1 MAPGLAMST
10 AEPWD
15 RCDNIAATLT
25 VPAFTMTY
33 SLLSGL
39 RVLEIGSMIAAPYC
53 GKLLADAGAG
63 VIKMEPPG
71 AGEDAR
77 RYGPWPDD
85 VPHPERSGLYLYLN
99 ANKEGIT
106 ANLDT
111 PTGRAILR
119 ELSAKSDVVVHNV
132 PPADMDRL
140 GLDYDALAGGNPQLV
155 MASISPWGLS
165 GPWRDYKAYDI
176 NLAAAG
182 GICEGLGAADRE
194 PLTFGTPEVGY
205 FAGMAAASS
214 IVMALLGRETHGG
227 QHIDIAEAETM
238 AGLYNGPEA
247 LMAVYEWRVTRRTG
261 HHALD
266 FPYPNCILRCKD
278 GHIFVGSPEGR
289 QWRRLL
295 EIMGNPDW
303 SQEQRFRNR
312 TAMNNL
318 YADEV
323 DGYVEAWLADYTK
336 AELLEIA
343 LENRIPLAPVRT
355 YEEVRC
361 DPSLADLFVVIERDD
376 TGPVAYPG
384 TPYRL
389 PAMDASNSRPAPTL
403 GQNNRAILCD
413 ELGYPAADLVKLYQ
427 TGII

>member
-1 MAPGLAMST
+1 
-10 AEPWD
+10 
-15 RCDNIAATLT
+15 
-25 VPAFTMTY
+25 MTY
-33 SLLSGL
+33 SLLSGV
-39 RVLEIGSMIAAPYC
+39 RVLEIGSMLSAPYC
-53 GKLLADAGAG
+53 GKLLADAGARVVKLESPQSG
-63 VIKMEPPG
+63 D
-71 AGEDAR
+71 AAR

-85 VPHPERSGLYLYLN
+85 IPHPERSGLYLYLN
-99 ANKEGIT
+99 SNKEGVT
-106 ANLDT
+106 ADLET
-111 PTGRAILR
+111 PTGRSIMRRLA
-119 ELSAKSDVVVHNV
+119 AQSDVVVHNV
-132 PPADMDRL
+132 PPADMDRM
-140 GLDYDALAGGNPQLV
+140 GLDYDRLSADNPGLV
-155 MASISPWGLS
+155 MAGISPWGLS
-165 GPWRDYKAYDI
+165 GPWRDHRAYDI

-182 GICEGLGAADRE
+182 GICEGLGEADRE

-214 IVMALLGRETHGG
+214 IVMALLARDAHGG

-266 FPYPNCILRCKD
+266 FPYPNCILRCRD

-289 QWRRLL
+289 QWGRLL
-295 EIMGNPDW
+295 QIMGSPEW
-303 SQEQRFRNR
+303 SQEPRLRNR
-312 TAMNNL
+312 TEMNNL

-323 DGYVEAWLADYTK
+323 DGYVEAWLAGYTK

-343 LENRIPLAPVRT
+343 LEHRIPLAPVRT
-355 YEEVRC
+355 YDEVRA

-384 TPYRL
+384 PPYRL
-389 PAMDASNSRPAPTL
+389 DDADTAPPSPAPTL
-403 GQNNRAILCD
+403 GQHNRSVLCD
-413 ELGYPAADLVKLYQ
+413 ELGYSPAELVKLYQ

>member
-1 MAPGLAMST
+1 
-10 AEPWD
+10 
-15 RCDNIAATLT
+15 
-25 VPAFTMTY
+25 MTY
-33 SLLSGL
+33 SLLSGV
-39 RVLEIGSMIAAPYC
+39 RVLEVGSMLSAPYC
-53 GKLLADAGAG
+53 GKLLADAGAA
-63 VIKMEPPG
+63 VTKLESPG
-71 AGEDAR
+71 DGDPAR
-77 RYGPWPDD
+77 SYGPWPDD
-85 VPHPERSGLYLYLN
+85 IPHPERSGLFLYLN
-99 ANKEGIT
+99 SNKQGIT
-106 ANLDT
+106 ANLET
-111 PTGRAILR
+111 PTGRSILR
-119 ELSAKSDVVVHNV
+119 RLATDADAVVHNV
-132 PPADMDRL
+132 PPADLERL
-140 GLDYDALAGGNPQLV
+140 GLDYDALAADNPNLV

-165 GPWRDYKAYDI
+165 GPWRDYRAYDI

-182 GICEGLGAADRE
+182 GICEGLGEPDRE

-214 IVMALLGRETHGG
+214 IVMALLARDTHGG

-247 LMAVYEWRVTRRTG
+247 LMAVYQWRVTRRTG

-289 QWRRLL
+289 QWGRLL
-295 EIMGNPDW
+295 QIMGSPEW

-323 DGYVEAWLADYTK
+323 DGYVEEWLADYTK

-343 LENRIPLAPVRT
+343 LEHRIPLAPVRT
-355 YEEVRC
+355 YDEVRD

-376 TGPVAYPG
+376 TGPVSYPG
-384 TPYRL
+384 PPYRL
-389 PAMDASNSRPAPTL
+389 ADADADADAASPAPAPTL
-403 GQNNRAILCD
+403 GQHNQTVLCD
-413 ELGYPAADLVKLYQ
+413 ELGYSPAELVKLYQ

>member
-1 MAPGLAMST
+1 
-10 AEPWD
+10 
-15 RCDNIAATLT
+15 
-25 VPAFTMTY
+25 MTF

-39 RVLEIGSMIAAPYC
+39 RVLEIGAMLSAPYC
-53 GKLLADAGAG
+53 GKLLADAGAR
-63 VIKMEPPG
+63 VVKLEPPSVG
-71 AGEDAR
+71 DPAR

-85 VPHPERSGLYLYLN
+85 IPHPERSGLFLYLN

-106 ANLDT
+106 ANLET
-111 PTGRAILR
+111 PTGRSIMRRLA
-119 ELSAKSDVVVHNV
+119 AASDIVVQNL
-132 PPADMDRL
+132 PPADLDRL
-140 GLDYDALAGGNPQLV
+140 GLDYDELAAANPNLV

-182 GICEGLGAADRE
+182 GISEGLGEADRE
-194 PLTFGTPEVGY
+194 PLTFGTPAVGY

-214 IVMALLGRETHGG
+214 IVMAALARDTHGG

-247 LMAVYEWRVTRRTG
+247 LMAVYQWRTTRRTG

-266 FPYPNCILRCKD
+266 FPYPNCILRCQD

-289 QWRRLL
+289 QWGRLL
-295 EIMGNPDW
+295 QVMGSPEW
-303 SQEQRFRNR
+303 SQEPRFRNR

-323 DGYVEAWLADYTK
+323 DGYLEAWLSDYTK
-336 AELLEIA
+336 AQLLEIA
-343 LENRIPLAPVRT
+343 LEHRIPLAPVRT
-355 YEEVRC
+355 YDEVRA
-361 DPSLADLFVVIERDD
+361 DPSLAELFVVIERED
-376 TGPVAYPG
+376 TGPIAYPG
-384 TPYRL
+384 PPYRL
-389 PAMDASNSRPAPTL
+389 PGSDTAAPTPAPTL
-403 GQNNRAILCD
+403 GQHNRAILCD
-413 ELGYPAADLVKLYQ
+413 ELGYTPAELVKLYQ